1 MPSGLSALAGIE
13 RTKLKALPASAPEA
27 LISGD
32 RQMTAFA
39 TDKSPVRNDDH
50 RRKLVV

>member
-1 MPSGLSALAGIE
+1 LAGIE
-13 RTKLKALPASAPEA
+13 RPNFKALPAGA
-27 LISGD
+27 LKGLVFGD